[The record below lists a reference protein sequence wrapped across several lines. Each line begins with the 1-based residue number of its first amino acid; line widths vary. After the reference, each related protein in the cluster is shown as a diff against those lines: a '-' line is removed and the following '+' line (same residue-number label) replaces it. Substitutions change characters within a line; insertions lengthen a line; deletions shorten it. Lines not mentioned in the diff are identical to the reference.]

1 MKKKVCILLT
11 AILVV
16 LLSLKFNNY
25 TYAAVNDSA
34 EVILDIEDI
43 SETNEMSEL
52 EKAYQEINNYI
63 IQNNLPAEITW
74 EQFLNEFELIGN
86 NDVQQ
91 YENKYFDLFSTQQE
105 ENPKLRN
112 NRPWFYDT
120 EEELPL
126 KANYAN
132 YNLLGAV
139 KKGDILFEG
148 RGGAYITGHIAIVE
162 GIFYSEQQNQYYIR
176 IIEATSYGVIRSVV
190 DDDRYDSRLGVFLR
204 VPNTTANIIDNAVDF
219 CISQLGKP
227 YYLDFMLDLEENQPD
242 WYCSELVWAAY
253 FRNGI
258 DLENRSSL
266 SEPGITPRDILSGI
280 FDGRVEQIHDRE
292 AVNITID
299 ELVPYKDHID
309 VYYRNE
315 STIYDMKSY
324 KIYRSEDKIHWNEI
338 AETYYENYSDYDVQI
353 NKEYFYK
360 VVGYNYEETPS
371 NSSNVESV
379 IIRCDTIPVPI
390 LQIDNREETAI
401 TLSFYAEQGVT
412 YFNIYR
418 SMFNSDNFKKIATV
432 EAEEKYYTDTGL
444 RSGNIYYYKIS
455 AVYSGLGTTNF
466 SNIKNTK
473 AKLTTPILHV
483 TKYNKEGIRLDPFL
497 NGATFFDI
505 YRADSVDGNYMKI
518 ATIPCENNLAWYMDN
533 DDLEYNHEY
542 FYKVQGFNEYD
553 ESSFSNCDSA
563 KTELGKIS
571 LMTHGDIKGLRIYW
585 NILAGINRQVLSV
598 SENKSDGI
606 GYTEIARI
614 ELDITTSTYFLSTT
628 KYSLK
633 SDTVYRVTMVEYSN
647 DNYASTRIS
656 KIYLPKNTEYTNKIN
671 LDYAY
676 TAAGINVTWDKLDNT
691 SSQKLVI
698 YECKKNLSIDDGFDY
713 KFLDDITLNNDIN
726 TYLFSKNKY
735 GLKIS
740 KEYQYNILI
749 CVYDAEGRYLVDSV
763 MVGVN

>member
-1 MKKKVCILLT
+1 MKKKVCILLI

-16 LLSLKFNNY
+16 LLSLEFDNY

-74 EQFLNEFELIGN
+74 EQFLQEFELIGN
-86 NDVQQ
+86 SDVQQ
-91 YENKYFDLFSTQQE
+91 YKNKYIDLFSIQQE

-112 NRPWFYDT
+112 NKPWFYDT
-120 EEELPL
+120 KEELPI
-126 KANYAN
+126 KANYSN
-132 YNLLGAV
+132 YNLLSTV
-139 KKGDILFEG
+139 KKGDILFEA
-148 RGGAYITGHIAIVE
+148 RGGFYITGHIAIVE
-162 GIFYSEQQNQYYIR
+162 GIFYSEQQDQEYIR
-176 IIEATSYGVIRSVV
+176 VIEATSYGVIRSVV

-204 VPNTTANIIDNAVDF
+204 APNATANIIDSAVDF

-258 DLENRSSL
+258 DLENWSSL

-280 FDGRVEQIHDRE
+280 FDGRVEQIHDSE

-299 ELVPYKDHID
+299 ELVPYNDHIE
-309 VYYRNE
+309 VYYSYE
-315 STIYDMKSY
+315 FTIYDMKSY
-324 KIYRSEDKIHWNEI
+324 KIYRSEDRVHWNEI
-338 AETYYENYSDYDVQI
+338 AETNDGYYSDYDVQI
-353 NKEYFYK
+353 NKEYFYR

-371 NSSNVESV
+371 NPSNIENV
-379 IIRCDTIPVPI
+379 IIRCDTIPVPTLRI
-390 LQIDNREETAI
+390 ENREETAI

-444 RSGNIYYYKIS
+444 RSGNTYYYKIS

-483 TKYNKEGIRLDPFL
+483 SKYNKEGMRLDPFL
-497 NGATFFDI
+497 NGATSFDI
-505 YRADSVDGNYMKI
+505 YRADSVDGNYEKI

-533 DDLEYNHEY
+533 DNLEYNHEY

-553 ESSFSNCDSA
+553 ESAFSNSASA
-563 KTELGKIS
+563 KTELGNIS
-571 LMTHGDIKGLRIYW
+571 IVTRGDKKGIRIFW
-585 NILAGINRQVLSV
+585 NILEETNRQVLSV
-598 SENKSDGI
+598 SEKNSDGT
-606 GYTEIARI
+606 GYTEIART
-614 ELDITTSTYFLSTT
+614 ELDKTTSTYFLSST
-628 KYSLK
+628 KYNLK
-633 SDTVYRVTMVEYSN
+633 PDTVYIITILEYSN
-647 DNYASTRIS
+647 DNYASRRDSKTYLPNNPDYSS
-656 KIYLPKNTEYTNKIN
+656 KINLNYTNKT
-671 LDYAY
+671 D
-676 TAAGINVTWDKLDNT
+676 GVNVTWNKLDNT
-691 SSQKLVI
+691 STQKLVI
-698 YECKKNLSIDDGFDY
+698 YECKKNSSIDDGFNY
-713 KFLDDITLNNDIN
+713 KFLDDITLNNNIN
-726 TYLFSKNKY
+726 TYLFSKSKY
-735 GLKIS
+735 QLKTS
-740 KEYQYNILI
+740 NEYQYTILI
-749 CVYDAEGRYLVDSV
+749 YVYNTEGSYLANSV
-763 MVGVN
+763 MVSVK